1 MQLEPVRQTDAP
13 LPPAASAP
21 ALSWVQRNRMIMDL
35 IASEFCWQPDDLMR
49 VVASIAIGKSL
60 YTDDFLESLWNKIPD
75 QYKTVEPEAQ

>member
-1 MQLEPVRQTDAP
+1 
-13 LPPAASAP
+13 
-21 ALSWVQRNRMIMDL
+21 MITDL

-49 VVASIAIGKSL
+49 VVATIAIGKSL